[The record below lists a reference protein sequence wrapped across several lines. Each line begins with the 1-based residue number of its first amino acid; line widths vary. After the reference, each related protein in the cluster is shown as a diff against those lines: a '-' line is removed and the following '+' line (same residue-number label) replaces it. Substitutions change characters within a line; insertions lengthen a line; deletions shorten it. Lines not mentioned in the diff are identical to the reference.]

1 MINEDE
7 DRRYM
12 SSVAP
17 PTEPGLVEMPRGP
30 SSWPKVVGIIAIVLG
45 VGGILGGLSGA
56 LSPLMLD
63 AMASMMPQG
72 QAVVAAIEEMAGW
85 TVAVSLASAV
95 VAGVLLA
102 GGIGL
107 LKRRRWSVR
116 ITRIWAFVRLLLVIA
131 NAVLTYQMTKAQFE
145 VMSQQQPGAAA
156 MPAGFGGVVGT
167 ISVAFGVIWGWAFP
181 VFVLIWLARGKI
193 KAETSAWD

>member
-1 MINEDE
+1 MITEDE
-7 DRRYM
+7 DRRYL

-30 SSWPKVVGIIAIVLG
+30 SVWPRVVGIIAIVLG
-45 VGGILGGLSGA
+45 AGGILGGLYGA

-72 QAVVAAIEEMAGW
+72 QEMVAAAKELGGW
-85 TVAVSLASAV
+85 TVAISLASV
-95 VAGVLLA
+95 VLAGVLLA

-107 LKRRRWSVR
+107 VKRRRWSVS
-116 ITRIWAFVRLLLVIA
+116 IIRIWALVRLLLVMA
-131 NAVLTYQMTKAQFE
+131 NAVLTYQMTKGQFE
-145 VMSQQQPGAAA
+145 MMSQQQPGGPP
-156 MPAGFGGVVGT
+156 MPAGIGQGFAAIGVAVGVV
-167 ISVAFGVIWGWAFP
+167 WGWAFP